1 MYIIP
6 MRGITLSLIVAFLSL
21 GCSSGEVTLPA
32 ISPVSLGLP
41 VLSNIGNN
49 IGEVFEFNWTTPENE
64 EGKYSPSETGLLI
77 FWRYG
82 CESCIV
88 ELEYIQTFHEE
99 NDIPILVVCLND
111 IESIPMVV
119 VILEDMDVTFEII
132 SDPTQE
138 LRIPYVI
145 SSVPDSLLVSAGGEI
160 IARKRA
166 SINAETLPFLIQ
178 ELK

>member
-1 MYIIP
+1 MKGVLTII
-6 MRGITLSLIVAFLSL
+6 MALLVMS
-21 GCSSGEVTLPA
+21 GCSQQQILPA
-32 ISPVSLGLP
+32 VSPVSLGLP
-41 VLSNIGNN
+41 VLSSVGDSV
-49 IGEVFEFNWTTPENE
+49 GEVFEFNWTTPENE
-64 EGKYSPSETGLLI
+64 EGKYSPNEANLLI

-88 ELEYIQTFHEE
+88 ELEYIQTFHEK
-99 NDIPILVVCLND
+99 NDIPVLVVCLND

-119 VILEDMDVTFEII
+119 GILEDMDVTFEII

-145 SSVPDSLLVSAGGEI
+145 SSVPDSLLVSAAGEI

-166 SINAETLPFLIQ
+166 SINAETLSFLAQ